1 MSDSARTHRRQPA
14 RLPRPWDSPGKNTGV
29 GCFLLQCM
37 KVKSLSHVWLLAIPW
52 TAAYQAP
59 LSMGFSRQE
68 YWSGLPLPSPMH
80 ESEVAQSCLT
90 LRDPMDC
97 SLPGSPIHGI
107 FQARLLEW
115 AKLYEY
121 MANIK
126 ELGNQI
132 FLRMDE
138 NSRTFYSNF
147 LRDRSRK
154 RFQGCMCSMSVI
166 KTKSWTLR
174 YFQSH
179 GESMSGRPDACH
191 TQTSLTL
198 HFHPLSL
205 IPSKQPDMHF
215 ILAFYQGVRWEK
227 CKRKRDF
234 PTVIS

>member
-1 MSDSARTHRRQPA
+1 MSDSARTHRWQPA
-14 RLPRPWDSPGKNTGV
+14 RLPCPWDFPGKSTGV
-29 GCFLLQCM
+29 GCHCLLQCM
-37 KVKSLSHVWLLAIPW
+37 KVKN
-52 TAAYQAP
+52 
-59 LSMGFSRQE
+59 
-68 YWSGLPLPSPMH
+68 
-80 ESEVAQSCLT
+80 ESEVAQSCPT

-107 FQARLLEW
+107 FQARVLEW
-115 AKLYEY
+115 VNLYEY

-132 FLRMDE
+132 FLQMDE

-154 RFQGCMCSMSVI
+154 RFQWCMCSTSVI

-179 GESMSGRPDACH
+179 RESMSGRSDACH

-234 PTVIS
+234 PTVNS